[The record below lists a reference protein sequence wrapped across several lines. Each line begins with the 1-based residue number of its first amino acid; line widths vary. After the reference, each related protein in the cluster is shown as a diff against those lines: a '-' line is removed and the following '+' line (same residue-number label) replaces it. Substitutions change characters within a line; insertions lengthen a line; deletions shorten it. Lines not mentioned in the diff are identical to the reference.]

1 MKLAARPRLRNLQ
14 AQRIFDTI
22 STSATDQTQP
32 RPALLTLFRLAA
44 LLPLPLLHLL
54 GTLLGWAM
62 YLFSPRLRLRIR
74 SFVAQSR
81 LTVSPAK
88 NAAEMGKALTE
99 LPALWLRP
107 HARTAG
113 LVKDVRGWELIEQAH
128 QHGKGIIFLTPHLG
142 CFEITSHYYALR
154 HPITVLFRPPK
165 LAWLAPLLTQGRQ
178 RDNITLAP
186 ANAHGVKQLLQALK
200 RKEAIGI
207 LPDQVPGAGEGVW
220 VPFFGRPAYSMTL
233 AAKLASKSG
242 ATVLMVYGERLSLG
256 RGYRL
261 VIQPLQQTLPTDIV
275 QGTRI
280 INEAVEQLVRQLP
293 QQYLWSYNR
302 YKRPRG
308 APEAPAC

>member
-1 MKLAARPRLRNLQ
+1 M
-14 AQRIFDTI
+14 
-22 STSATDQTQP
+22 
-32 RPALLTLFRLAA
+32 LTLFRLAA
-44 LLPLPLLHLL
+44 HLPLPLLHLL
-54 GTLLGWAM
+54 GMLLGWLM
-62 YLFSPRLRLRIR
+62 YLLSPRLRQRIQG
-74 SFVAQSR
+74 FITQSR
-81 LTVSPAK
+81 LTVSPLK

-107 HARTAG
+107 HAGTAR
-113 LVKDVRGWELIEQAH
+113 LVKDMQGWELIEQAH

-165 LAWLAPLLTQGRQ
+165 LDWLQPLLTRGRQ
-178 RDNITLAP
+178 RDKITLAP

-233 AAKLASKSG
+233 AARLATKSG
-242 ATVLMVYGERLSLG
+242 ATVLMVYGQRLSWG

-261 VIQPLQQTLPTDIV
+261 VIRPFSGIMPADTNEGARLINQAIESLVAELP
-275 QGTRI
+275 
-280 INEAVEQLVRQLP
+280 E
-293 QQYLWSYNR
+293 QYLWSYNR